1 MSYCTEGY
9 VKGVG
14 VSKKENPS
22 KADKLCIET
31 VAPYKLQLHD
41 KDFALFVE
49 EKDINSNEE
58 KDINSNEEKDINSNE
73 EIGAKIKSVAALESI
88 ECKEFDAQFLF
99 LLKQTHSK
107 VRFVF
112 NDELNVLERIVAI

>member
-1 MSYCTEGY
+1 MSYYTEGY

-14 VSKKENPS
+14 IGKG
-22 KADKLCIET
+22 KAPVKVDNICIEV
-31 VAPYKLQLHD
+31 VAPYKMLLRD
-41 KDFALFVE
+41 KEFALFVE
-49 EKDINSNEE
+49 GNGKDVALKGDE
-58 KDINSNEEKDINSNE
+58 
-73 EIGAKIKSVAALESI
+73 SV

-112 NDELNVLERIVAI
+112 DDKVHVLERIVAI

>member
-1 MSYCTEGY
+1 MSYYTEGY

-14 VSKKENPS
+14 VSKGKKCS
-22 KADKLCIET
+22 KADKFCIET
-31 VAPYKLQLHD
+31 VAPYKVLLGG
-41 KDFALFVE
+41 KDFALFVAGDGE
-49 EKDINSNEE
+49 DKDINSKEE
-58 KDINSNEEKDINSNE
+58 MD
-73 EIGAKIKSVAALESI
+73 AKIKSVAALESV

-112 NDELNVLERIVAI
+112 DDKVHVLERIVAI

>member
-1 MSYCTEGY
+1 MTYYTEGY

-14 VSKKENPS
+14 IGKG
-22 KADKLCIET
+22 KAPVKVDNICIEV
-31 VAPYKLQLHD
+31 VAPYKMLLRD
-41 KDFALFVE
+41 KEFALFVE
-49 EKDINSNEE
+49 GDGKDVALKDDEE
-58 KDINSNEEKDINSNE
+58 LN
-73 EIGAKIKSVAALESI
+73 AKIKGASTLESV

>member
-1 MSYCTEGY
+1 MSYYTEGY
-9 VKGVG
+9 VKSVG
-14 VSKKENPS
+14 VSIGEKS
-22 KADKLCIET
+22 SDADKLCIEI
-31 VAPYKLQLHD
+31 VAPNKVLLGG
-41 KDFALFVE
+41 KDFALFVAGDG
-49 EKDINSNEE
+49 KDNDINSKEE
-58 KDINSNEEKDINSNE
+58 MV
-73 EIGAKIKSVAALESI
+73 AKMKRGVTLESV